1 MHKVPVGTVL
11 VCVSAD
17 HADEPH
23 HHEVLPD
30 ELVLVVGQRA
40 TGYGDTV
47 MLSLSTG
54 VLFRAEYKRGSLYDL
69 MEDSYTVYEP

>member
-1 MHKVPVGTVL
+1 
-11 VCVSAD
+11 
-17 HADEPH
+17 
-23 HHEVLPD
+23 
-30 ELVLVVGQRA
+30 VGQRA